1 MKTVTDYQIPAEHI
15 GMSEEESKAIT
26 AFESAHAELARGC
39 IGHER
44 KRQLRASLSVAF
56 AEIERL
62 ELVSSLTSNERADAK
77 FARSF
82 L

>member
-1 MKTVTDYQIPAEHI
+1 MKATYEIPAAHA
-15 GMSEEESKAIT
+15 GMSEDESKAIT
-26 AFESAHAELARGC
+26 AFEAAHAELAQGC

-44 KRQLRASLSVAF
+44 KRQLRASLSAAY

-62 ELVSSLTSNERADAK
+62 DLASALTANERADAK